1 MIRDPSDG
9 TVRETQTAE
18 AEIPAAVD
26 DPIFEAVRVAIL
38 AGKVKPEHL
47 SVEWVYQR
55 AWNDALDFAL
65 REIGKIENSVT
76 ASTI

>member
-9 TVRETQTAE
+9 AVRETVTAE
-18 AEIPAAVD
+18 AEIPVVPN
-26 DPIFEAVRVAIL
+26 PICEAVRAAIL

-65 REIGKIENSVT
+65 REIGKIEKSVT